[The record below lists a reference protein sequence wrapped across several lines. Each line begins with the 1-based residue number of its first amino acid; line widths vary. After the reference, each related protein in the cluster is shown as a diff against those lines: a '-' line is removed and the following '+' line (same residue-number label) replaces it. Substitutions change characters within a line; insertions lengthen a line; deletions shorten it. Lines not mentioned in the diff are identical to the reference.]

1 MKTIGNILWI
11 LLGGWLCALTW
22 LIVGCLWC
30 ITIVGAPVGLQCF
43 KMATLSFLPFG
54 KRVENEGGS
63 VSCLLNVIW
72 FFVSGLELAL
82 EHFLL
87 GLLLCLTIVG
97 IPFGKQY
104 FKLAHLSLAPFGK
117 KITSGD
123 HSSDNDRTVYIA

>member
-1 MKTIGNILWI
+1 MKTLGNILWI
-11 LLGGWLCALTW
+11 IFGGWICALSW
-22 LIVGCLWC
+22 LIAGCLWC
-30 ITIVGAPVGLQCF
+30 ITIVGAPVGVQCF
-43 KMATLSFLPFG
+43 KMASLSFLPFG
-54 KRVENEGGS
+54 KKVENDGGG

-72 FFVSGLELAL
+72 FFVSGLELAV
-82 EHFLL
+82 EHFMF

-123 HSSDNDRTVYIA
+123 HGSNNS